1 MNQKEFE
8 GLSKKEVN
16 SLNSGDESAEQAWRA
31 GYIYA
36 QQQIKKLRESNFM
49 DAYLDKLDDFCD
61 QNLDSF
67 KGWQLT

>member
-8 GLSKKEVN
+8 GLSKKEVK
-16 SLNSGDESAEQAWRA
+16 SLNSGDELAEQAWRA

-49 DAYLDKLDDFCD
+49 DAYLDKLDGFCD
-61 QNLDSF
+61 QNLDYF
-67 KGWQLT
+67 TGWQLT